1 MFPVALRVR
10 NGLPVWK
17 PSAQITQRKH
27 YGNISAERTPVLLKL
42 QSRSS
47 INLLIDIQNCIK
59 TQESKGYEQ
68 WAKIYNLK
76 QAAKTLNFL
85 TEHKIEQ
92 YTDLTT
98 KISEIA
104 VASEQTVG
112 NLKAAEKR
120 LADMAVL
127 IKNVTTYQKTK
138 PAYDAYHKAKNKGR
152 YRADHERAINLHEAM
167 AKALQTAVIKK
178 LPNLTSLQVEYEQF
192 QAQKGTLYVDYR
204 NQKSKTRNMILS
216 GTTLTAFCSRIN
228 PYKKK

>member
-1 MFPVALRVR
+1 
-10 NGLPVWK
+10 
-17 PSAQITQRKH
+17 
-27 YGNISAERTPVLLKL
+27 
-42 QSRSS
+42 
-47 INLLIDIQNCIK
+47 
-59 TQESKGYEQ
+59 
-68 WAKIYNLK
+68 
-76 QAAKTLNFL
+76 
-85 TEHKIEQ
+85 
-92 YTDLTT
+92 
-98 KISEIA
+98 
-104 VASEQTVG
+104 
-112 NLKAAEKR
+112 
-120 LADMAVL
+120 MAVL